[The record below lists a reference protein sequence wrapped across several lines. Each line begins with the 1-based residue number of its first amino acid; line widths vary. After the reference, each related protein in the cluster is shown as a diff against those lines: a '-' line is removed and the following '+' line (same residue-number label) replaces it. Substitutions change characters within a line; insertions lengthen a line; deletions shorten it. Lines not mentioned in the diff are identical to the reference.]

1 MANLPSTAAHPFV
14 SIIIPAYNAEIFI
27 EKTLNSIL
35 MQTYCYFEVL
45 IVDDGSQDRTSEIVD
60 RIAETDSRVILIKQ
74 KNSGVAAARNLA
86 IQAAKGEL
94 IAPIDADDI
103 WYPNYLEK
111 QVCCL
116 QSCSD
121 AVGLVYAWSIDI
133 DEQEQLTGGLHAA
146 QIQGNVYQTLLC
158 HNFLGNASATV
169 IRKTCFET
177 VGGYCGDMRAQNAQG
192 CEDWD
197 LYLRVAEKYEF
208 RVVPEFLVGYRKIQ
222 QSMSC
227 NYDCMARSHSF
238 MLQSNREKYPE
249 IPAFLY
255 HLSSSS
261 FYLYFAHQS
270 HVWGDDRTTQFWL
283 SQAIKVDKITPF
295 LRLSFYQ
302 LFLKS
307 FVGQMLAS
315 RLSTSKKSPI
325 STQTKEVNSPL
336 IEDLRLKIFIKV
348 LVGNLL
354 HTVLS
359 RIGKPINLQRS
370 PTPMPECMSECM
382 PECMPE
388 RRSEYRSKFSKSPAA
403 DTHPNCPPPN
413 HV

>member
-1 MANLPSTAAHPFV
+1 MMINLSSTAAHPFV
-14 SIIIPAYNAEIFI
+14 SIIVPAYNAEAFI

-35 MQTYCYFEVL
+35 TQTYRYFEVL

-60 RIAETDSRVILIKQ
+60 RIAEADSRVFLIKQ
-74 KNSGVAAARNLA
+74 QNSGVAAARNLA
-86 IQAAKGEL
+86 IQSAKGEL
-94 IAPIDADDI
+94 VAPIDADDI

-111 QVCCL
+111 QVYCL

-121 AVGLVYAWSIDI
+121 SVGLVYAWSIDI
-133 DEQEQLTGGLHAA
+133 DEQEQLTGGFHVA

-177 VGGYCGDMRAQNAQG
+177 VGGYCCEMRTQNAQG

-197 LYLRVAEKYEF
+197 FYLRVAEAYEF

-227 NYDCMARSHSF
+227 NYDCMARSHSL
-238 MLQSNREKYPE
+238 MLQSTKKQHPE
-249 IPAFLY
+249 IPGFLY

-270 HVWGDDRTTQFWL
+270 DAWGDDRTTQYWL
-283 SQAIKVDKITPF
+283 SQAIKTDKITPF

-302 LFLKS
+302 LSLKS
-307 FVGQMLAS
+307 LVRQMLKS
-315 RLSTSKKSPI
+315 RLLTSKEAPI
-325 STQTKEVNSPL
+325 SPKISPKKVNPIL
-336 IEDLRLKIFIKV
+336 IEDLSLKIFIKV

-359 RIGKPINLQRS
+359 RIGKPINLRRS
-370 PTPMPECMSECM
+370 PTPMPE
-382 PECMPE
+382 
-388 RRSEYRSKFSKSPAA
+388 RRSEFSKSPAA
-403 DTHPNCPPPN
+403 GAHSNRHPPH